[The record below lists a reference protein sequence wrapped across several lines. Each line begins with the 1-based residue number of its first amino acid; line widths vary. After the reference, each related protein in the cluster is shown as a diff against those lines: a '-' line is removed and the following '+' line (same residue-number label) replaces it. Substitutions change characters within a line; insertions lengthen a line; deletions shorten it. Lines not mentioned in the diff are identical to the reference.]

1 MREAGKIA
9 DQQIRNIS
17 ERTAPTFSGE
27 HEMICVNTWGQTRV
41 SEALSWQEYDLGKKG
56 LVQRYVGAK
65 REDGTQVYYHEMF
78 SGFLKP

>member
-41 SEALSWQEYDLGKKG
+41 SEALSWQEYDLGKKKVWFKDMWE
-56 LVQRYVGAK
+56 LNAK
-65 REDGTQVYYHEMF
+65 TELRCITTKCFPVF
-78 SGFLKP
+78 